1 MRQSESHVFSFCA
14 PALPANTH
22 ACSAARIVACCRPA
36 RHTPHRRWL
45 LTYTRAAAGL
55 PSATISQWLPLEH
68 GGRQLYTAVIVFLV
82 DFMESLSIAK
92 AIGRRH
98 NYEIVVNKEIVAM
111 GLANLM
117 GGAFNC
123 YTTTGSFSRTAVSSE
138 VGARTPLQG
147 IFTGATLLSSF
158 GKLYHLQSCTSAC
171 CTSTCA
177 WAPAARIW
185 VGVR

>member
-1 MRQSESHVFSFCA
+1 
-14 PALPANTH
+14 
-22 ACSAARIVACCRPA
+22 
-36 RHTPHRRWL
+36 
-45 LTYTRAAAGL
+45 
-55 PSATISQWLPLEH
+55 
-68 GGRQLYTAVIVFLV
+68 
-82 DFMESLSIAK
+82 MESLSIAK

-147 IFTGATLLSSF
+147 IFTGT
-158 GKLYHLQSCTSAC
+158 KT
-171 CTSTCA
+171 
-177 WAPAARIW
+177 P
-185 VGVR
+185 